1 MKKLSLFSV
10 FVIITFFL
18 FFSISGCAIFKNSHK
33 TQKSAEQ
40 LAGEGV
46 AAFRADEFQNAIA
59 AFKKLKD
66 WYPFSKYA
74 SLAQLKIA
82 DAHYKLKEYDEALSA
97 YHEFETMHPK
107 NDAVPYVIYRMG
119 MCWYDRLDSVDREQ
133 DFTKKALEQFKRLTK
148 TFPDS
153 AYAFKAERKIKKCIE
168 NLAGHELYVANF
180 YFKSKHYKAAL
191 NRFEYIFAHYPD
203 TYEGKE
209 AMSMISKC
217 QRLMEGSGKTT
228 HKKGFHF
235 FNFLYN

>member
-1 MKKLSLFSV
+1 MRKLS
-10 FVIITFFL
+10 FFAVLVLIACVL
-18 FFSISGCAIFKNSHK
+18 FFFVSGCAVFKNSHK
-33 TQKSAEQ
+33 TQKSAEE

-59 AFKKLKD
+59 SFTQLKD

-97 YHEFETMHPK
+97 YHAFETMHPK
-107 NDAVPYVIYRMG
+107 NDAIPYVIYRMG
-119 MCWYDRLDSVDREQ
+119 LCWYDQLDTVDREQ
-133 DFTKKALEQFKRLTK
+133 KFAKKGIEEFRRLVKR
-148 TFPDS
+148 FPDS
-153 AYAFKAERKIKKCIE
+153 SYAFKAKRKIHRCIK

-203 TYEGKE
+203 TYEGRK

-217 QRLMEGSGKTT
+217 QRLAEGSGK
-228 HKKGFHF
+228 
-235 FNFLYN
+235 